1 MAISMAFPLLGAC
14 VHAVLIV
21 LYGIFTY
28 YDFNTE
34 AVTLPEGNGQYS
46 MFQDV
51 HVMIFIG
58 FGFLMTFLGKNSF
71 TSTGHSLYIA
81 AIACMW
87 GILCEGF
94 WERAMHH
101 VEEGE
106 KRWHHIPINLNQLVN
121 ADFGAGAVLITFGA
135 LIGRVSITQMVV
147 VALIEVCIFMII
159 INIQIFQ
166 VKVADIGG
174 SMAIHMF
181 GAYFGL
187 ACSFVI
193 EKLNPS
199 RVDKDESKNGSTHDS
214 DVTAMIG
221 TLFLWCFWPSFN
233 SYFASNDARANRG
246 VINTYLSLMCSVS
259 ATFIICVLVYKG
271 KLRMVEV
278 QNSTIAGGVAI
289 GTCADMA
296 VEPFGA
302 MLIGTCA
309 GTISVLG
316 YAYLSPYLN
325 KRIGLKDTCGIHNLH
340 GMPGLLGGIA
350 GIIASAA
357 AGTGGHY
364 ANFDYTRFPSGVSDG
379 MFLVWPDR
387 ANHGAS
393 RQAANQLAFLG
404 ICLGFGIVGGCL
416 TGAIISLFP
425 VIDKMY
431 DDAEEWEL
439 EAEHEH
445 HVDHH
450 HHHDHT
456 NKNVEMTTIKA
467 TGEHVA
473 ANGTVLKSDEVCYEP
488 TVHGPDAQHE

>member
-1 MAISMAFPLLGAC
+1 MAISMAFPILGGS
-14 VHAVLIV
+14 VHAILIV
-21 LYGIFTY
+21 LFGIFTY
-28 YDFNTE
+28 YDFNTN

-58 FGFLMTFLGKNSF
+58 FGFLMTFLAKNSF

-81 AIACMW
+81 AIAAMW

-101 VEEGE
+101 VEHGE
-106 KRWHHIPINLNQLVN
+106 SRWHQIPINLNQLVN
-121 ADFGAGAVLITFGA
+121 GDFGAGTVLITFGA

-159 INIQIFQ
+159 LNIQLFQ

-174 SMAIHMF
+174 SMAIHMY

-187 ACSFVI
+187 ACSFVL

-199 RVDKDESKNGSTHDS
+199 RKDKDDSKNASTHDS
-214 DVTAMIG
+214 DITAMIG

-233 SYFASNDARANRG
+233 SYFASNDARAGRG

-259 ATFIICVLVYKG
+259 ATFVVCVLVYKG

-289 GTCADMA
+289 GTCADMM

-302 MLIGTCA
+302 MLIGTIA
-309 GTISVLG
+309 GIVSVLG
-316 YAYLSPYLN
+316 YRYLSPFL
-325 KRIGLKDTCGIHNLH
+325 KARIGLKDTCGIHNLH
-340 GMPGLLGGIA
+340 GMPGLIGGIA

-357 AGTGGHY
+357 AGRTTNGYGNHEY
-364 ANFDYTRFPSGVSDG
+364 VRFPSGVDNA
-379 MFLVWPDR
+379 MYLVWPDR

-393 RQAANQLAFLG
+393 RQAANQLAFLA
-404 ICLGFGIVGGCL
+404 ICLGLGLVGGAL

-425 VIDKMY
+425 VLDKMY
-431 DDAEEWEL
+431 DDEEEWEL
-439 EAEHEH
+439 EEDDTHEH
-445 HVDHH
+445 QEHPAPHH
-450 HHHDHT
+450 HHADT
-456 NKNVEMTTIKA
+456 EMTDVQTDDHA
-467 TGEHVA
+467 LPVS
-473 ANGTVLKSDEVCYEP
+473 GTVLKPDEVCYETTNEP
-488 TVHGPDAQHE
+488 VTQQ

>member
-1 MAISMAFPLLGAC
+1 MAVSMAFPILGSS
-14 VHAVLIV
+14 VHAILIV
-21 LYGIFTY
+21 LFGLFTY
-28 YDFNTE
+28 YDFNAD
-34 AVTLPEGNGQYS
+34 AVTLPEGSGQYS

-58 FGFLMTFLGKNSF
+58 FGFLMTFLAKNSF
-71 TSTGHSLYIA
+71 TSTGHSLYVA
-81 AIACMW
+81 AIAAMW

-106 KRWHHIPINLNQLVN
+106 SRWHQIPINLNQLVN
-121 ADFGAGAVLITFGA
+121 GDFGAGTVLITFGA
-135 LIGRVSITQMVV
+135 LIGRVSITQMLV

-159 INIQIFQ
+159 LNIQIFQ

-174 SMAIHMF
+174 SMAIHMY

-187 ACSFVI
+187 ACSFVL
-193 EKLNPS
+193 EKLNPT
-199 RVDKDESKNGSTHDS
+199 RKDKDDSKNASTHDS

-233 SYFASNDARANRG
+233 SYFASNDARAGRG
-246 VINTYLSLMCSVS
+246 VVNTYLSLMCSVS
-259 ATFIICVLVYKG
+259 ATFIVCVLVYKG

-289 GTCADMA
+289 GTCADMK

-309 GTISVLG
+309 GIVSVLG
-316 YAYLSPYLN
+316 YRYLSPFL
-325 KRIGLKDTCGIHNLH
+325 KKHIDLKDTCGIHNLH

-350 GIIASAA
+350 GIIATAA
-357 AGTGGHY
+357 AGSGDGYGPHEY
-364 ANFDYTRFPSGVSDG
+364 SRFPSGVDNG
-379 MFLVWPDR
+379 MYLVWPDR

-393 RQAANQLAFLG
+393 RQAANQLAFLA
-404 ICLGFGIVGGCL
+404 ICLGLAFVGGSL

-431 DDAEEWEL
+431 EDGEEWEL
-439 EAEHEH
+439 EEEHEH
-445 HVDHH
+445 QEHPTPRHA
-450 HHHDHT
+450 HDDS
-456 NKNVEMTTIKA
+456 EMTAIKA
-467 TGEHVA
+467 EDNALPVS
-473 ANGTVLKSDEVCYEP
+473 GTVIKPDEVCYETSATHEP
-488 TVHGPDAQHE
+488 SAQH